1 MSKNKQIE
9 DDGAKEVMKFKVA
22 QSANNMS
29 ASKRKDIVNK
39 HREELKKSIQVGGN
53 FEDLVLK
60 SSVFVDKSLF
70 INEIIEEP
78 SEAILIAMPR
88 RWGKSLNLDMLKR
101 FLSVV
106 IDDKGQVIPRDQTD
120 NYKLFAGGTIKAQDG
135 FVVKEKEIQTSKL
148 ILENPLALSIQGKYP
163 VIFIDFKDCKG
174 SKFEEVKNKLQHTMI
189 STIEK
194 FGYLALSNG
203 FYSGKTTIAEKY
215 NTLLNEARVGDCALT
230 IKELSALLHTYHK
243 EKVWILIDEYDA
255 AANNAYLNCS
265 DEEAKL
271 VSVLFRSVYEP
282 ALKGNEHLEKGVMTG
297 VQYIVQ
303 SGMLSGLNNL
313 SKYNITSPKYSKYY
327 GINQEE
333 ISLLLKHF
341 NIDSLKAD
349 QIKDWYNGYQEN
361 IGTIEDEIFIDKY
374 NIWSVANYLNN
385 KNEGFRSY
393 WGESGSINFIQP
405 LFKHKEFR
413 KKIEDLINNTPIPM
427 IDLIIDFSHEN
438 FIQLKAI
445 TTDSN
450 IMEIQ
455 NDGWDLIFAYLFI
468 TGYLTI
474 VSSNGGSEYKLP
486 NKEIKTGFESKIK
499 TYYKQ
504 IFNID
509 NNKFANLTKVL
520 SRVFEKE
527 NAENIKKEFEENFGS
542 QLFKLIQSVTLCDKT
557 DQAKVGLFANEDLM
571 HSLLNYIGL
580 QVVNSK
586 FASER
591 YTTKPDGS
599 SGRADIVI
607 SKNSMGLVI
616 EMKYNDDVKKAFE
629 QAKEY
634 ENLVKNDACKIFLG
648 CNISQ
653 DQQVQLF
660 GEIYDQSEL
669 IDSIEYNS
677 NI

>member
-1 MSKNKQIE
+1 MSKNKQTENDEANEII
-9 DDGAKEVMKFKVA
+9 KFKVA

-29 ASKRKDIVNK
+29 ASKRKDLVNK
-39 HREELKKSIQVGGN
+39 HRVELKKSIQVGGS

-60 SSVFVDKSLF
+60 SSIFVDKSLF
-70 INEIIEEP
+70 IDEIIKDP

-88 RWGKSLNLDMLKR
+88 RWGKSLNLDMLRR

-106 IDDKGQVIPRDQTD
+106 VDEKGQVVPNNQTD
-120 NYKLFAGGTIKAQDG
+120 NYKLFAGGTIKVQDG
-135 FVVKEKEIQTSKL
+135 FVAKEKEIKTSEL
-148 ILENPLALSIQGKYP
+148 IIKNPYSLSIQGKYP

-174 SKFEEVKNKLQHTMI
+174 SKFDEV
-189 STIEK
+189 
-194 FGYLALSNG
+194 
-203 FYSGKTTIAEKY
+203 
-215 NTLLNEARVGDCALT
+215 EARLRGKIDKTVKQFSYLSSGAQLYEGVTVGESYQSLLKTIISGDFSSA
-230 IKELSALLHTYHK
+230 IKELSSLLHVYHK

-271 VSVLFRSVYEP
+271 VSGLFRSVYEP

-333 ISLLLKHF
+333 INLLLEHF
-341 NIDSLKAD
+341 NIDPRKAD

-393 WGESGSINFIQP
+393 WGESGSISFIQP
-405 LFKHKEFR
+405 LFKHKDFR
-413 KKIEDLINNTPIPM
+413 KKIEALINNTSIPM
-427 IDLIIDFSHEN
+427 IDLTTDFSHEN

-445 TTDSN
+445 TTNPN
-450 IMEIQ
+450 IIEIQ

-468 TGYLTI
+468 TGYLTT
-474 VSSNGGSEYKLP
+474 VLSDGVLEYRLP
-486 NKEIKTGFESKIK
+486 NKEIKMGFESKIK

-509 NNKFANLTKVL
+509 NNKFADLTKVL
-520 SRVFEKE
+520 SRVFDKEKV
-527 NAENIKKEFEENFGS
+527 ENIKKEFEENFGS

-557 DQAKVGLFANEDLM
+557 NQTKVGLFANEDLM

-591 YTTKPDGS
+591 YTKKPDGS
-599 SGRADIVI
+599 VGRADIVI
-607 SKNSMGLVI
+607 SKNNVGLVI
-616 EMKYNDDVKKAFE
+616 EMKYNDNVKKAFE
-629 QAKEY
+629 QAKKY
-634 ENLVKNDACKIFLG
+634 EHLVKNDDCKIFLG

-653 DQQVQLF
+653 DQQVQIF

-669 IDSIEYNS
+669 INIIEYNS